1 MLTPPLAASTP
12 FYSSYDFSEP
22 VTPGASLYLPPT
34 VLEADQTSATGIECE
49 SVTTPKEHLN
59 TFLKTREISPVRY
72 TLRTSWDEASDRTK
86 RLPQRKAKQ
95 AISAVLDEI
104 APNDAVR
111 LWEAIVETQS
121 GDHTSSD
128 RVDEVLMDSLAIC
141 YKNASGRD
149 SRRQILSIMGDKVS
163 LTKIRK
169 WIPGLTRFRFTV
181 ARQHALINGSG
192 KPIPTNPRLR
202 TVIPEVKLAHFL
214 DFITSSHIIQDLPFG
229 AKTITLSSKQIIQV
243 PNVVR
248 NMIPERILKQYQA
261 YSAESN
267 FTPMSRSTLLRIL
280 RVCSASTRKA
290 LQGIDYISSAGAQA
304 FEDLQ
309 DVADKLGEE
318 GMGLTW
324 AKRQKETL
332 KEAKRYLKTD
342 YKV

>member
-1 MLTPPLAASTP
+1 M
-12 FYSSYDFSEP
+12 
-22 VTPGASLYLPPT
+22 
-34 VLEADQTSATGIECE
+34 
-49 SVTTPKEHLN
+49 
-59 TFLKTREISPVRY
+59 
-72 TLRTSWDEASDRTK
+72 
-86 RLPQRKAKQ
+86 
-95 AISAVLDEI
+95 
-104 APNDAVR
+104 
-111 LWEAIVETQS
+111 ETQS

-128 RVDEVLMDSLAIC
+128 RVDEVLMDSLANC
-141 YKNASGRD
+141 YKNASGWD
-149 SRRQILSIMGDKVS
+149 SRKQILSIMADKVS

-169 WIPGLTRFRFTV
+169 WIPGLTRFRFMV
-181 ARQHALINGSG
+181 ARQHALIHGSG
-192 KPIPTNPRLR
+192 KPVPTNPQLR

-248 NMIPERILKQYQA
+248 NMIPERIVKQYQA

-304 FEDLQ
+304 FEDLE